1 MVYLNALHR
10 VSAPEYWLTIITL
23 NSYSCKLS
31 IISCPDGANKG
42 QDIIAKDLRYYTE
55 IRQLY
60 SNKDKYLFKVK
71 ISKGRISA
79 ED

>member
-42 QDIIAKDLRYYTE
+42 QDLIAKG
-55 IRQLY
+55 
-60 SNKDKYLFKVK
+60 SK
-71 ISKGRISA
+71 ILHG
-79 ED
+79 D